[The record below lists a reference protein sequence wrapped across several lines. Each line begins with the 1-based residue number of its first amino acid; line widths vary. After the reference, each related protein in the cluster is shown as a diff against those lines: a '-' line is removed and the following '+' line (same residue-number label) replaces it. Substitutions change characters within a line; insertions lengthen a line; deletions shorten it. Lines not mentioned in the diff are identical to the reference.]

1 MLSFFENMDTL
12 LQSFWVLSIAITTIF
27 LIQTILTLLGGDLQ
41 HDVDFDI
48 DTDADIADAPFSLFS
63 VRNMINFLLGFG
75 WTGVAF
81 YNQIENKTLLIALAF
96 AVGIIF
102 LLAFFFLINQILKL
116 SEDNTFKIEELIGET
131 GEVYLNIPENNN
143 GKGKVLIS
151 IKGIIRELPATTK
164 GETISSSSIVK
175 VVAIY
180 NNILEVEK
188 I

>member
-12 LQSFWVLSIAITTIF
+12 LQGFWVVSIGVTAIF
-27 LIQTILTLLGGDLQ
+27 LIQTLLTILGGDLH

-48 DTDADIADAPFSLFS
+48 DADADGADAPFSLFS

-81 YNQIENKTLLIALAF
+81 YNQIQNKTLLIVLAF
-96 AVGIIF
+96 FVGVIF
-102 LLAFFFLINQILKL
+102 LLAFFFLIKQILKL
-116 SEDNTFKIEELIGET
+116 SEDNTFKVNELIGKT

-151 IKGIIRELPATTK
+151 IKGTTRELPATTK
-164 GETISSSSIVK
+164 GEAIASSSIVK
-175 VVAIY
+175 VVAID